1 MPSVIAQSSLPH
13 GGLAKFGLGATTDK
27 EQGASVGGTIAI
39 ASIAFDSWDVPLT
52 QVYSTNPD
60 SIVA

>member
-1 MPSVIAQSSLPH
+1 MPSVVAQLLLPH
-13 GGLAKFGLGATTDK
+13 DGLAKFGLGATTDK

-39 ASIAFDSWDVPLT
+39 ASIALDGWDVPLT
-52 QVYSTNPD
+52 QVCSTNLD